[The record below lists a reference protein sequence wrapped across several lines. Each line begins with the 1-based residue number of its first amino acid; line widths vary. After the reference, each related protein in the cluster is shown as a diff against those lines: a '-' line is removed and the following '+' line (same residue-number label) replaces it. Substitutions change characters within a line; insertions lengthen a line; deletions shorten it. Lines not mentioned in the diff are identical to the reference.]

1 MTNFI
6 YAIDKNNFSE
16 YNKVNMVNLNKK
28 FFTTGDIAR
37 IFGVS
42 RISAYKWVVSGKV
55 KSFKIPGG
63 RYKIT
68 KKDLVDFIKK
78 SGMDARVAGTI
89 QQEDIKILIV
99 DDQKLIIQTV
109 RDYMEKIH
117 PSWHIS
123 SASDGFEAGRMVSMM
138 SPDIVI
144 LDLFLPGINGF
155 SLCKNIKNDPHTKN
169 VAIIVITGYPTDEN
183 IRKAK
188 ESGADAVLPKP
199 FELQELEKLIL
210 KSLP

>member
-1 MTNFI
+1 
-6 YAIDKNNFSE
+6 
-16 YNKVNMVNLNKK
+16 MVNLNKK

-42 RISAYKWVVSGKV
+42 RISAYKWVVSGKI

-68 KKDLVDFIKK
+68 RKDLVDFIKK
-78 SGMDARVAGTI
+78 SGLDARLAGFI

-109 RDYMEKIH
+109 RDYMERMH
-117 PSWHIS
+117 PPWHIS
-123 SASDGFEAGRMVSMM
+123 SASDGFEAGRMVSRIN
-138 SPDIVI
+138 PDIVI

-155 SLCKNIKNDPHTKN
+155 NLCRSIKNDPHTKN
-169 VAIIVITGYPTDEN
+169 IKIIVITGYPTDEN

-199 FELQELEKLIL
+199 FDLEELEKLVQ
-210 KSLP
+210 KSLS

>member
-1 MTNFI
+1 MLNFI

>member
-1 MTNFI
+1 
-6 YAIDKNNFSE
+6 
-16 YNKVNMVNLNKK
+16 MVNLNKK

-42 RISAYKWVVSGKV
+42 RISAYKWVVSGKI

-78 SGMDARVAGTI
+78 SGLDARVTGAI

-109 RDYMEKIH
+109 RDYMEKTH

-123 SASDGFEAGRMVSMM
+123 SASDGFEAGRMVSRIN
-138 SPDIVI
+138 PDIVI

-155 SLCKNIKNDPHTKN
+155 NLCKNIKNDPHTKDIK
-169 VAIIVITGYPTDEN
+169 IIVITGYPTDEN
-183 IRKAK
+183 IGKAK
-188 ESGADAVLPKP
+188 DSGADAVLPKP
-199 FELQELEKLIL
+199 FEMEELEKLIL

>member
-1 MTNFI
+1 
-6 YAIDKNNFSE
+6 
-16 YNKVNMVNLNKK
+16 MVNLNKK

-37 IFGVS
+37 IFGVC
-42 RISAYKWVVSGKV
+42 RISAYKWVVSGKI

-68 KKDLVDFIKK
+68 RKDLVDFIKK
-78 SGMDARVAGTI
+78 SGLDARLAGFI

-109 RDYMEKIH
+109 RDYMERMH
-117 PSWHIS
+117 PPWHIS
-123 SASDGFEAGRMVSMM
+123 SASDGFEAGRMVSRIN
-138 SPDIVI
+138 PDIVI

-155 SLCKNIKNDPHTKN
+155 NLCRSIKNDPHTKN
-169 VAIIVITGYPTDEN
+169 IKIIVITGYPTDEN

-199 FELQELEKLIL
+199 FDLEELEKLVQ
-210 KSLP
+210 KSLS

>member
-1 MTNFI
+1 
-6 YAIDKNNFSE
+6 
-16 YNKVNMVNLNKK
+16 MVNLNKK

-42 RISAYKWVVSGKV
+42 RISAYKWVVSGKI

-78 SGMDARVAGTI
+78 SGLDTRLAGAI
-89 QQEDIKILIV
+89 QQEDIKVLIV

-123 SASDGFEAGRMVSMM
+123 SASDGFEAGRMVSRIN
-138 SPDIVI
+138 PDIII

-155 SLCKNIKNDPHTKN
+155 SLCKSIKNDPHTKSIK
-169 VAIIVITGYPTDEN
+169 IIVITGYPTDEN
-183 IRKAK
+183 IGKAK
-188 ESGADAVLPKP
+188 DAGADAVLPKP
-199 FELQELEKLIL
+199 FEMIELEKLI
-210 KSLP
+210 KKNLP